1 MVKIIWTARSL
12 SDLED
17 IGDFISKDSPRYAK
31 LTLEKLLEMTKMIKR
46 NQELVELYLN

>member
-1 MVKIIWTARSL
+1 MVKIIWTDRSL

-31 LTLEKLLEMTKMIKR
+31 LTLESLLETAKMV
-46 NQELVELYLN
+46 Q